1 MAKSKTIWVIN
12 GFLCGV
18 LLLAVV
24 MIFFGGWETTIT
36 LAGEKQMILEYG
48 EEFQDPGAS
57 ATFRGRFFLRSGKH
71 VPVTVDAS
79 SLDTGELGTYE
90 VVYSA
95 GGPGASD
102 RVTREIQ
109 VVDETPPTITLTH
122 LEDYY
127 TRPGH
132 TYEEEGF
139 TASDNYDGD
148 LTDQVIRTETEEGV
162 SYQVTDSSGNTTE
175 VYREIVYDDREA
187 PVITLEGEEALQVEK
202 GEAYE
207 EPGYTAT
214 DDCDGDLTAAV
225 TVEETDGKLLYTV
238 TDSYGNQGTAE
249 RTIDYVDTKPPVLTL
264 SGDAEVWMKAGQTY
278 VDPGFIAEDLGDG
291 DLTSLVTVSG
301 TVNQYHAS
309 DYELLYTVTDA
320 AGNTATATRT
330 VHVEPQPQPDVVEPG
345 EKVVY
350 LTFDDGPG
358 AYTQE
363 LLDVLEEYNVKAT
376 FFVTGANAQYQDMI
390 AKEAAAGHTVG
401 IHSYSHN
408 YNTVYASED
417 AYFEDVDKMQE
428 IVEAETGRK
437 TSLLRFPG
445 GSSNTVSSYNPGIM
459 TELTEDV
466 EDMGYQ
472 YFDWNVSSGDAGET
486 TDTETVAQN
495 VISGMQQHKVSV
507 VLQHD
512 IKSFSVDAVEEI
524 LSWGIE
530 NGYTFLPLTSSSP
543 TAHHGVNN

>member
-1 MAKSKTIWVIN
+1 MTKAKTIWVIN
-12 GFLCGV
+12 GVLFGI
-18 LLLAVV
+18 LLLAVA
-24 MIFFGGWETTIT
+24 FLLLGDWETTIT
-36 LAGEKQMILEYG
+36 LEGEQSIVLEYG
-48 EEFQDPGAS
+48 TEYQDPGAS
-57 ATFRGRFFLRSGKH
+57 ASFHGRFLLRGGKRI
-71 VPVTVDAS
+71 PVSVDAS
-79 SLDTGELGTYE
+79 GLNTQELGTYE

-95 GGPGASD
+95 GAFGASD
-102 RVTREIQ
+102 TVTRTVQ
-109 VVDETPPTITLTH
+109 VVDETPPTITLMY
-122 LEDYY
+122 ESDYY

-148 LTDQVIRTETEEGV
+148 LTDQVVRTETEEGIY
-162 SYQVTDSSGNTTE
+162 YQVTDSSGNTAE

-187 PVITLEGEEALQVEK
+187 PVITLQGEDTLQVEK
-202 GEAYE
+202 GEAYV

-238 TDSYGNQGTAE
+238 TDSYGNLGTAE
-249 RTIDYVDTKPPVLTL
+249 RTINYVDTKPPVLTL
-264 SGDAEVWMKAGQTY
+264 SGDGEIWMKAGQTY
-278 VDPGFIAEDLGDG
+278 TEPGYTALDQGDG
-291 DLTSLVTVSG
+291 DLTASVTVTG
-301 TVNQYHAS
+301 TVNQYHAA
-309 DYELLYTVTDA
+309 DYELSYAVTDE

-330 VHVEPQPQPDVVEPG
+330 VHVEPQPQPNVVEPG
-345 EKVVY
+345 DKIVY

-376 FFVTGANAQYQDMI
+376 FFVTNSNPQYQDMI

-408 YNTVYASED
+408 YNTVYVSED
-417 AYFEDVDKMQE
+417 AYFADLDQMEE
-428 IVEAETGRK
+428 IVEAETGCK
-437 TSLLRFPG
+437 TSLIRFPG

-459 TELTEDV
+459 TALTEDV

-524 LSWGIE
+524 LAWGIE
-530 NGYTFLPLTSSSP
+530 NGYTFLPLTESSP

>member
-1 MAKSKTIWVIN
+1 MTKAKTIWVIN
-12 GFLCGV
+12 GVLFGI
-18 LLLAVV
+18 LLLAVA
-24 MIFFGGWETTIT
+24 FLLLGDWETTIT
-36 LAGEKQMILEYG
+36 LEGEQSIVLEYG
-48 EEFQDPGAS
+48 TEYQDPGAS
-57 ATFRGRFFLRSGKH
+57 ASFHGRFLLRGGKRI
-71 VPVTVDAS
+71 PVSVDAS
-79 SLDTGELGTYE
+79 GLSTEELGTYE

-95 GGPGASD
+95 GAFGASD
-102 RVTREIQ
+102 TVTRTVQ
-109 VVDETPPTITLTH
+109 VVDETPPTITLTY
-122 LEDYY
+122 EPDYY

-148 LTDQVIRTETEEGV
+148 LTDQVVRTETEEGV
-162 SYQVTDSSGNTTE
+162 YYQVTDSSGNTAE

-187 PVITLEGEEALQVEK
+187 PVITLQGEDTLQVEK
-202 GEAYE
+202 GEAYV

-225 TVEETDGKLLYTV
+225 TVEETDGKLLYKV
-238 TDSYGNQGTAE
+238 TDSYGNLGMAE
-249 RTIDYVDTKPPVLTL
+249 RTITYVDTKPPVLTL
-264 SGDAEVWMKAGQTY
+264 SGDGEIWMKAGQTY
-278 VDPGFIAEDLGDG
+278 TEPGFTALDQGDG
-291 DLTSLVTVSG
+291 DLTASVVVSG
-301 TVNQYHAS
+301 TVNQYHAA
-309 DYELLYTVTDA
+309 DYELSYAVTDE

-345 EKVVY
+345 DKVVY

-376 FFVTGANAQYQDMI
+376 FFVTNSNPQYQDMI

-408 YNTVYASED
+408 YNTVYVSED
-417 AYFEDVDKMQE
+417 AYFADLDQMEE
-428 IVEAETGRK
+428 IVEAETGCK
-437 TSLLRFPG
+437 TSLIRFPG

-459 TELTEDV
+459 TALTEDV

-524 LSWGIE
+524 LAWGIE
-530 NGYTFLPLTSSSP
+530 NGYTFLPLTESSP

>member
-1 MAKSKTIWVIN
+1 MTKAKTIWVIN
-12 GFLCGV
+12 GVLFGI
-18 LLLAVV
+18 LLLAVA
-24 MIFFGGWETTIT
+24 FLLLGDWETTIT
-36 LAGEKQMILEYG
+36 LMGEQNMVLEYG
-48 EEFQDPGAS
+48 TEYQDPGAS
-57 ATFRGRFFLRSGKH
+57 ASFHGRFLLRGGKRI
-71 VPVTVDAS
+71 PVSVDAS
-79 SLDTGELGTYE
+79 GLNTEELGTYE

-95 GGPGASD
+95 GAFGASD
-102 RVTREIQ
+102 TVTRSVQ
-109 VVDETPPTITLTH
+109 VVDETPPTITLTY
-122 LEDYY
+122 EPDYY

-148 LTDQVIRTETEEGV
+148 LTDQVVRTETEEGV
-162 SYQVTDSSGNTTE
+162 YYQVTDSSGNTAE

-187 PVITLEGEEALQVEK
+187 PVITLQGEDTLQVEK
-202 GEAYE
+202 GEAYV

-225 TVEETDGKLLYTV
+225 TVEETDGKILYTV
-238 TDSYGNQGTAE
+238 TDSYDNLGTAE
-249 RTIDYVDTKPPVLTL
+249 RTIHYVDTKPPVLTL
-264 SGDAEVWMKAGQTY
+264 SGDEEIWMKAGQTY
-278 VDPGFIAEDLGDG
+278 TEPGYTALDQGDG
-291 DLTSLVTVSG
+291 DLTASVTVSG
-301 TVNQYHAS
+301 TVNQYHAA
-309 DYELLYTVTDA
+309 DYELSYAVTDE

-330 VHVEPQPQPDVVEPG
+330 VHVEPQPQPNVVEPG
-345 EKVVY
+345 DKVVY

-376 FFVTGANAQYQDMI
+376 FFVTNSNPQYQDMI

-408 YNTVYASED
+408 YNTVYVSED
-417 AYFEDVDKMQE
+417 AYFADLGQMQE
-428 IVEAETGRK
+428 IVEAETGCK
-437 TSLLRFPG
+437 TSLIRFPG

-459 TELTEDV
+459 TALTEDV

-524 LSWGIE
+524 LAWGIE
-530 NGYTFLPLTSSSP
+530 NGYTFLPLTESSP